1 MGTFSVG
8 FRARLEDLQGY
19 IVIVQLVVTQSDVDL
34 AVWEGDLVQRTSWDR

>member
-19 IVIVQLVVTQSDVDL
+19 VVIVQLVVTQSDVDL
-34 AVWEGDLVQRTSWDR
+34 AVLGGWLGSKDKLG